1 MAECFDLELKDGVA
15 HLRMNR
21 PEAMNTMTPAF
32 WRELPALV
40 NELSDAG
47 EARVIVLSSTG
58 KHFTAGMD
66 LAVFQGDARGKR
78 SGGGGRRTQREPR
91 PGARARARARRALL
105 FQESFNALER
115 ARVPVLAAIQGGCIG
130 GGVDMISACDVRYA
144 SEDAFFCIQEIN
156 LGLTADVGTLQRL
169 PKLVPA
175 GVVRELA
182 YTGRRMPAARAK
194 EVGLVNEVY
203 PTHDALLAG
212 VLAIAARDRG
222 EVAARDLGQ
231 QADAEL
237 RARPLRRGR
246 ARVHRHLAG
255 RHVLRRRTWPRR
267 SRRGRRSASRCSRTT
282 RRHGAGCRG
291 GSGRARASAPWLAR
305 SRAAS
310 ETRVDRNAFGQG
322 AFPAALYFRSGTR
335 PALRARREDFERNV
349 GRWLRAIR

>member
-1 MAECFDLELKDGVA
+1 MPECFDLELKDGVA

-66 LAVFQGDARGKR
+66 LAVFQGGNLALGTSTEGARSEG
-78 SGGGGRRTQREPR
+78 
-91 PGARARARARRALL
+91 GARAKSAGVQEEPGRARSRTRQAALR

-130 GGVDMISACDVRYA
+130 GGVDMISACDVRYCSA
-144 SEDAFFCIQEIN
+144 DAFFCIQEIN

-182 YTGRRMPAARAK
+182 YTGRRMSAQRAK

-203 PTHDALLAG
+203 PSHDALLAA
-212 VLAIAARDRG
+212 VLATAAEIAEKSPLAIWGSKQMLNYARDHSVEDG
-222 EVAARDLGQ
+222 LEYVATW
-231 QADAEL
+231 QAGMFFGSDMAEAFEAKAEK
-237 RARPLRRGR
+237 RKPVFQNNPATRRG
-246 ARVHRHLAG
+246 V
-255 RHVLRRRTWPRR
+255 
-267 SRRGRRSASRCSRTT
+267 
-282 RRHGAGCRG
+282 
-291 GSGRARASAPWLAR
+291 
-305 SRAAS
+305 
-310 ETRVDRNAFGQG
+310 
-322 AFPAALYFRSGTR
+322 
-335 PALRARREDFERNV
+335 
-349 GRWLRAIR
+349 